1 VSRKI
6 LKPLLITMLITL
18 LIISM
23 TTAFKYSPNV
33 KPHTRFNPLR
43 FGCYY
48 YYGYGSCQVDNA
60 NCRGVPI
67 GRNKWVDLGDA
78 CNRNKPPTLTGLENI
93 TVTETEI
100 VKIRAECIDDNPV
113 SITYSGWTEQ
123 AETITSYD
131 DAGEY
136 QETITCTDSFGETAT
151 STITIIIK
159 DKNRAPLFRAMD
171 YNVK

>member
-1 VSRKI
+1 MFKRI
-6 LKPLLITMLITL
+6 LPIILMTL
-18 LIISM
+18 LVISIAA
-23 TTAFKYSPNV
+23 AFKYSPGV

-60 NCRGVPI
+60 ECRGVPI

-78 CNRNKPPTLTGLENI
+78 CERNEPPRLTGLKDI
-93 TVTETEI
+93 TIEETEI
-100 VKIRAECIDDNPV
+100 VKITAECIDEDPV
-113 SITYSGWTEQ
+113 EITYSGWTEQ

-136 QETITCTDSFGETAT
+136 KEKITCTDSFGETAT
-151 STITIIIK
+151 GTISIIIK
-159 DKNRAPLFRAMD
+159 DKNRAPLFRAID
-171 YNVK
+171 YRIE